1 LNAHECCVED
11 VHRPILLNYFRA
23 KKVIP
28 DGVIKGL
35 NHKVKVTFRKSN
47 GFRTDKARK
56 IALFMCLANHPNPNL
71 PVDPFDEPKNY
82 RHTRKNRT
90 LDYFVFLLFFKA
102 RIGILVLPAGA
113 FTATIR
119 SVSTFV
125 LAGPPRAIHWLAPF
139 FPGIPLLI
147 SLYLRI
153 WLTH

>member
-1 LNAHECCVED
+1 MGFART
-11 VHRPILLNYFRA
+11 RPE
-23 KKVIP
+23 
-28 DGVIKGL
+28 
-35 NHKVKVTFRKSN
+35 KSR
-47 GFRTDKARK
+47 F
-56 IALFMCLANHPNPNL
+56 FMCLANYPHPNL
-71 PVDPFDEPKNY
+71 PVDPFNEPKNY

-125 LAGPPRAIHWLAPF
+125 LAGPPHAIHWLAPF